1 MKDKKNTQKKQND
14 KKQNDKK
21 QKTDKKQIK
30 KSQKNI
36 EKPIEKKYGIIVLD
50 LDETL
55 FHTDKNEKVHWRPY
69 LLEFLIYLYK
79 HFHLIVFTAAL
90 KEYAD
95 SILKKLKINN
105 TTLRSYDLF
114 ILKLYRSSVT
124 SKGKDLKKIIKR
136 LISDRMKKK
145 NNIPKEFLY
154 KMKNNQH
161 VLNLDNII
169 LIDNLPSNF
178 LDTQFFNG
186 IPIKDFTTDKN
197 DTALKILKNFFKN
210 YLQQISHNKK
220 INLPNISLRNFLYKN
235 LYKINSI
242 LKIKYEKC

>member
-14 KKQNDKK
+14 NKQNDKKQNDKK
-21 QKTDKKQIK
+21 QNDKKQNDNKQK
-30 KSQKNI
+30 KSQNKL
-36 EKPIEKKYGIIVLD
+36 EKSKEKKYGIIVLD

-69 LLEFLIYLYK
+69 LLEFLIYLYQ

-124 SKGKDLKKIIKR
+124 SKGKDLKKIIK
-136 LISDRMKKK
+136 
-145 NNIPKEFLY
+145 
-154 KMKNNQH
+154 
-161 VLNLDNII
+161 
-169 LIDNLPSNF
+169 
-178 LDTQFFNG
+178 
-186 IPIKDFTTDKN
+186 
-197 DTALKILKNFFKN
+197 
-210 YLQQISHNKK
+210 
-220 INLPNISLRNFLYKN
+220 
-235 LYKINSI
+235 
-242 LKIKYEKC
+242 